1 MSHNNFNITDISS
14 EIKLSFDTTSFRD
27 LNKRFGKNGDYL
39 ELKVHTLN
47 DELISTIKINQGR
60 YRLINAD
67 EDNLSNEI
75 QVDFNGILRS
85 NGFSVGKYKLKLCV
99 YRPKIFNGT
108 RFNIKEISPSR
119 REIRAISDG
128 INNKSFD
135 LGVKNYISERDT
147 TPYFKDFLLK
157 FQDTEVVGINILL
170 NDLVPK
176 HELLIKTYEP
186 LPPSVSLRNSFNI
199 IEEIIDPLFLI
210 VDLSLD
216 LTSLGDEPEG
226 NQFLQ
231 PNFNIDT
238 RTNNSIPS

>member
-108 RFNIKEISPSR
+108 LFNIK
-119 REIRAISDG
+119 
-128 INNKSFD
+128 D
-135 LGVKNYISERDT
+135 L
-147 TPYFKDFLLK
+147 
-157 FQDTEVVGINILL
+157 
-170 NDLVPK
+170 
-176 HELLIKTYEP
+176 P
-186 LPPSVSLRNSFNI
+186 L
-199 IEEIIDPLFLI
+199 EEK
-210 VDLSLD
+210 
-216 LTSLGDEPEG
+216 
-226 NQFLQ
+226 
-231 PNFNIDT
+231 
-238 RTNNSIPS
+238 